1 MMAMTRTRCSFCVT
15 THRFWWSQSAL
26 VLFRRSFDDVSRGRA
41 FMASFT
47 SSCTSSSGRG
57 TGWPR
62 QQTLT
67 TLTTNSILRQKR
79 GYANDPTIDKGAFPA
94 LRKKHEA
101 ELNALRKQWREEFDR
116 ETRLKREEKE
126 KEYEKKHR
134 EQDERRREKLAAF
147 EDKTEERRRMR
158 QHNYERR
165 MKHRVRTE
173 HKLKQKMAASERRS
187 RWRNVELYAEA
198 EKWIGREQLEKRIEK
213 ALNRPEKM
221 Y

>member
-1 MMAMTRTRCSFCVT
+1 MATTRTTRSCVT
-15 THRFWWSQSAL
+15 RWWWSRA
-26 VLFRRSFDDVSRGRA
+26 FTTRSFDDGVALSRGRRA
-41 FMASFT
+41 FLAST
-47 SSCTSSSGRG
+47 SSSSSSSSGRG
-57 TGWPR
+57 TTTGMWPKP
-62 QQTLT
+62 TLKHT
-67 TLTTNSILRQKR
+67 QR
-79 GYANDPTIDKGAFPA
+79 GYANDPTISKGAFPA

-101 ELNALRKQWREEFDR
+101 ELNALRKQWREEFDL
-116 ETRLKREEKE
+116 ETRRKRDAREKE
-126 KEYEKKHR
+126 SEKTHR
-134 EQDERRREKLAAF
+134 ERDERRREKLAAF

>member
-1 MMAMTRTRCSFCVT
+1 MTTRTRCSFCVTT

-26 VLFRRSFDDVSRGRA
+26 EMLFRSFDDVSRGRA
-41 FMASFT
+41 LASFT
-47 SSCTSSSGRG
+47 SSSCTSSSGRG
-57 TGWPR
+57 TGWWPR
-62 QQTLT
+62 QTLT
-67 TLTTNSILRQKR
+67 TLTTTNSRERQKR

-147 EDKTEERRRMR
+147 EDKTEKRQRMR
-158 QHNYERR
+158 KQNYERR
-165 MKHRVRTE
+165 MKKRAHTE

>member
-1 MMAMTRTRCSFCVT
+1 M
-15 THRFWWSQSAL
+15 
-26 VLFRRSFDDVSRGRA
+26 
-41 FMASFT
+41 
-47 SSCTSSSGRG
+47 
-57 TGWPR
+57 WPP
-62 QQTLT
+62 TLKHT
-67 TLTTNSILRQKR
+67 R
-79 GYANDPTIDKGAFPA
+79 GYANDPTISKGAFPA

-101 ELNALRKQWREEFDR
+101 ELNALRKQWREEFDL
-116 ETRLKREEKE
+116 ETRRKRDAREKE
-126 KEYEKKHR
+126 SEKTHR
-134 EQDERRREKLAAF
+134 ERDERRREKLAAF

-173 HKLKQKMAASERRS
+173 HKLKQKMAATERRS

>member
-1 MMAMTRTRCSFCVT
+1 MATTRT
-15 THRFWWSQSAL
+15 WSRAL
-26 VLFRRSFDDVSRGRA
+26 VVARTQRSFDDGVASRGRA
-41 FMASFT
+41 FLMASTT
-47 SSCTSSSGRG
+47 SSSSSSSSSSGRG
-57 TGWPR
+57 TTGTWPP
-62 QQTLT
+62 TLH
-67 TLTTNSILRQKR
+67 R
-79 GYANDPTIDKGAFPA
+79 GYANDPTISKGAFPA

-101 ELNALRKQWREEFDR
+101 ELNALRKQWREEFDL
-116 ETRLKREEKE
+116 ETRRKRDAREKE
-126 KEYEKKHR
+126 SEKTHR
-134 EQDERRREKLAAF
+134 ERDERRREKLAAF

-173 HKLKQKMAASERRS
+173 HKLKQKMAATERRS